1 MSVIQACQSQLF
13 NGQDFLKLL
22 VKLLVA
28 SLEVQLVE
36 NLPAMQ
42 EIPVRSLGQED
53 PLEKGYV
60 THCSILWLL
69 LWLSW

>member
-13 NGQDFLKLL
+13 NGQDFFKLL

-42 EIPVRSLGQED
+42 GTPVQSLGQED
-53 PLEKGYV
+53 PLEKGYA